1 MRRAQWILIGGLAFA
16 GLAMTHAT
24 SGWAADGLGVG
35 NSADKLPWARWQGRL
50 SLGTTAPVWR
60 AGLSADDGSTLKL
73 NSFSLMG
80 DYYFSRASLGANN
93 AGGFRATSGIIVG
106 PRSSSLW
113 AAAPSLA
120 SGGLV
125 SVDRRLFGQSARP
138 IGMDA
143 NIDTATLP
151 YLGVGYSGLSGHGG
165 WAFSADL
172 GLVGQSA
179 GNAFKAGRAL
189 NNVPTLEDQLRD
201 MRLSP
206 VLQLGVSYSF

>member
-1 MRRAQWILIGGLAFA
+1 MRRVQWILIGGFA
-16 GLAMTHAT
+16 IAQAT
-24 SGWAADGLGVG
+24 SGWAANGLGVG

-50 SLGTTAPVWR
+50 ALGTTAPIWR
-60 AGLSADDGSTLKL
+60 AGLSTEDSSALKL

-80 DYYFSRASLGANN
+80 DYYFSRASIGANN

-106 PRSSSLW
+106 PRSATLW
-113 AAAPSLA
+113 TAAPSLS

-125 SVDRRLFGQSARP
+125 SVNRRLFGQSGRP

-143 NIDTATLP
+143 GIDTATLP
-151 YLGVGYSGLSGHGG
+151 YLGVGYSGLSGSGG

-172 GLVGQSA
+172 GLVGQSS
-179 GNAFKAGRAL
+179 GNAFKLGRAPS
-189 NNVPTLEDQLRD
+189 NTPTLDEQVRD

-206 VLQLGVSYSF
+206 VFQLGVSYSF

>member
-1 MRRAQWILIGGLAFA
+1 MRRAQWILIGGFA
-16 GLAMTHAT
+16 IAQAT

-35 NSADKLPWARWQGRL
+35 NSADKTPWARWQGRL
-50 SLGTTAPVWR
+50 SLGSTSIGNSAPNWR
-60 AGLSADDGSTLKL
+60 PGASAFDSSTLKL

-93 AGGFRATSGIIVG
+93 AGGFRATSGIVVG
-106 PRSSSLW
+106 PRTSSLW

-120 SGGLV
+120 AGGLV

-143 NIDTATLP
+143 SVDTATLP
-151 YLGVGYSGLSGHGG
+151 YLGVGYSGLSGQGG

-172 GLVGQSA
+172 GLLGQSS
-179 GNAFKAGRAL
+179 GNALKVGRTF
-189 NNVPTLEDQLRD
+189 NSGPTLEDQLRD

-206 VLQLGVSYSF
+206 VLQLAVSYSF

>member
-1 MRRAQWILIGGLAFA
+1 MRRVQWILIGGFA
-16 GLAMTHAT
+16 IAQAT

-35 NSADKLPWARWQGRL
+35 NSADKTPWARWQGRL
-50 SLGTTAPVWR
+50 SLGSTSIGNTAPAWR
-60 AGLSADDGSTLKL
+60 PGLGAFETSTLKL

-106 PRSSSLW
+106 PRTSALW

-172 GLVGQSA
+172 GLVGQSS
-179 GNAFKAGRAL
+179 GSAFKLGRAPNSAPSL
-189 NNVPTLEDQLRD
+189 DDQLRD

>member
-1 MRRAQWILIGGLAFA
+1 MRTAQWILIGGFA
-16 GLAMTHAT
+16 IAQAT
-24 SGWAADGLGVG
+24 SVWAADGLGIG
-35 NSADKLPWARWQGRL
+35 SSADKTPWARWQGRL
-50 SLGTTAPVWR
+50 SLGSASVGNSAPHWR
-60 AGLSADDGSTLKL
+60 PGVSAFDSSTLKL

-120 SGGLV
+120 AGGVL

-143 NIDTATLP
+143 GIDTATLP
-151 YLGVGYSGLSGHGG
+151 YLGVGYSGLSGQGG

-172 GLVGQSA
+172 GLVGQSS
-179 GNAFKAGRAL
+179 GNAFKLGRAPSTAPSL
-189 NNVPTLEDQLRD
+189 DEQLRD